1 MNIYIASPLFDNWT
15 KMIVKETEKV
25 LKAKM
30 PDAEIFCPQDL
41 EIPHAWE
48 MDNFTWARA
57 VHEADHKAIDE
68 ADLVVCISYGYQSD
82 DGAAWEVGYAQ
93 ARGKKCWLF
102 VADMEEPYSLMFI
115 NVDKVFRYDGAV
127 GNFELEEISKK
138 SIEWK

>member
-68 ADLVVCISYGYQSD
+68 ADLVVCISYGY
-82 DGAAWEVGYAQ
+82 
-93 ARGKKCWLF
+93 
-102 VADMEEPYSLMFI
+102 
-115 NVDKVFRYDGAV
+115 
-127 GNFELEEISKK
+127 
-138 SIEWK
+138 